1 MNAKWKSALGMAAGA
16 LWLSVCLVATNAAE
30 PGTLTHGDVD
40 KLLVEARAAIE
51 AGNLDRASALV
62 ERAEAAQPKY
72 SLFHLGATPKLV
84 RRELTKAQKTAGG
97 RSSATGST
105 GLAAAGRPY
114 EPAPMEQPADPF
126 AERLMALPSG
136 PVGQPIP
143 PTTRDEMSP
152 PVVPA
157 LHSHPVGMPDTG
169 VEQAASIEYNQY
181 IPRAAAAPA
190 ESRATYPALLP
201 PSQVAS
207 APTQPVTLSAV
218 AGGAPRNDQKSRAVK
233 LLREARSAL
242 AAGDLAQ
249 AEESVRLASAVG
261 VPESAFLPQE
271 DRPSVLA
278 WDIQRARAT
287 QPATGAAAAA
297 AIAANDR
304 YAAQAGLVPDN
315 EIAPSSQTSTLPSL
329 PVDMRFAELPEPLDL
344 PPDNQLPDSGEAAN
358 EQLPSAAPTA
368 AQSATPINRTAPATQ
383 AASGS
388 TQPSARS
395 ESEAVGLLRAGE
407 VALGQQDKKSAAA
420 LFGQAYLLRDELNRD
435 QQVRLQSHLQDLAA
449 VTAPATLPTP
459 PQTSGRTSGSTLLDA
474 TAEDAQ
480 TQARQMSAEVGKK
493 QSESRRMRESKPQEA
508 LKLLQDTRQQITD
521 SQLSEEYRTQLLR
534 RIDITLDETE
544 KYIKDHHAEIE
555 IDEKNQAVLDEVN
568 RNREVKVK
576 VQQKVAELVD
586 EFNRLRDEQRYAEM
600 EIVARRLLEIAPEEE
615 VAKQTWLNAKFIR
628 RTMMNQQTADAREEG
643 YWSQLNDVET
653 SSYAPVG
660 DANPLVYDPKRWE
673 DLVKNR
679 KSGERETRRTEREL
693 EIERRLK
700 TPVLLRYEDTPL
712 SEVVD
717 GLSEL
722 AGINIHL
729 DPRGLSQE
737 GVESSTPVTVNLS
750 KEISL
755 KSALNLILEPLHLSY
770 VIKDEVLKITS
781 EQLRDGETYSKVY
794 NVADLVIPIPNF
806 VPNNNIGL
814 QGLINDAHAQIGY
827 GGGGFGAPGPA
838 VLVNDRGSNGAGG
851 PNDHVLAQQFGAG
864 GGMGGGG
871 GSGAVPIGSGPGGMG
886 GGANADFDSLIDLIV
901 STVASETWAENG
913 GGEAEIRPFPT
924 NLSLVV
930 SQTQAVHEEIA
941 DLLEQLRRLQD
952 LQVTIEVRFIRLND
966 SFFERIGID
975 FDANIGPRASADT
988 INADGTVNQGASSAI
1003 VGAVAP
1009 VIGNLPVFTSDLD
1022 VPFRQD
1028 SFSLATAPFGG
1039 PQQVASFGFAIL
1051 SEIEAYFLIEA
1062 AQGDR
1067 RTNILNAPKVT
1078 LFNGQQAFV
1087 ADAVSRPFVVGVIPV
1102 VGEFAAAQ
1110 QPVIVVLNEGT
1121 LMTIQAVVSNDR
1133 RYVRLTVVP
1142 FFTQVGDVQEFT
1154 FEGSSSTTSSSET
1167 KDGDEDGSDEET
1179 KDDESETRSGVTV
1192 QLPAFQFIAVVT
1204 TVSVPDGG
1212 TVLLGGI
1219 KRLSEGRNE
1228 VGVPL
1233 LSKVPYVNRLF
1244 RNVGIGRTTDS
1255 LMMMVTPRIIIQE
1268 EEEERLGFTA
1278 ADQGTY

>member
-1 MNAKWKSALGMAAGA
+1 MNAKWMPALGMAAGA
-16 LWLSVCLVATNAAE
+16 LWLSVCLVTNAAE
-30 PGTLTHGDVD
+30 PGALSHNDVD
-40 KLLVEARAAIE
+40 KLLVDARAAIA

-72 SLFHLGATPKLV
+72 TLFHLGPTPTLV
-84 RRELTKAQKTAGG
+84 RRELTQAQKAAGKNPTAM
-97 RSSATGST
+97 SSGS
-105 GLAAAGRPY
+105 LAAARERQY
-114 EPAPMEQPADPF
+114 EPAPMGQPVDPF
-126 AERLMALPSG
+126 AERMRPLPSAG
-136 PVGQPIP
+136 AGEPFP
-143 PTTRDEMSP
+143 PTAHLDMSP

-157 LHSHPVGMPDTG
+157 LHSHPVGMPDRG
-169 VEQAASIEYNQY
+169 VEQAASIGYGQF
-181 IPRAAAAPA
+181 
-190 ESRATYPALLP
+190 S
-201 PSQVAS
+201 
-207 APTQPVTLSAV
+207 TQPVALPAV
-218 AGGAPRNDQKSRAVK
+218 AGNSAPVDSKTRALR
-233 LLREARSAL
+233 LLQDARQSL
-242 AAGDLAQ
+242 AAGDIDQ
-249 AEESVRLASAVG
+249 AEESVRLATAIG
-261 VPESAFLPQE
+261 VPESAFLPTE
-271 DRPSVLA
+271 DRPSLLA
-278 WDIQRARAT
+278 WDIQRAR
-287 QPATGAAAAA
+287 TGGQTSSAAAAE
-297 AIAANDR
+297 ITDDR
-304 YAAQAGLVPDN
+304 YAAQASLEAERAASQN
-315 EIAPSSQTSTLPSL
+315 AQAPMPTMPS
-329 PVDMRFAELPEPLDL
+329 DMRFAQLPEPLDL
-344 PPDNQLPDSGEAAN
+344 PAEGAEIDD
-358 EQLPSAAPTA
+358 APL
-368 AQSATPINRTAPATQ
+368 SAPAMAPRST
-383 AASGS
+383 ASNRFAGTNS
-388 TQPSARS
+388 ISSSAS
-395 ESEAVGLLRAGE
+395 SSAPPAVSEATRLMQEGE
-407 VALGQQDKKSAAA
+407 IALQRQDSKTAAA
-420 LFGQAYLLRDELNRD
+420 LFGQAYVLREELDRD
-435 QQVRLQSHLQDLAA
+435 KQIQLQGYLQKLAA
-449 VTAPATLPTP
+449 VSAPAALPTP
-459 PQTSGRTSGSTLLDA
+459 PMAGRMSGSTLIDSA
-474 TAEDAQ
+474 AADQQA
-480 TQARQMSAEVGKK
+480 QARQMSAEVGKK
-493 QSESRRMRESKPQEA
+493 QSEARRLRDTKPQEA
-508 LKLLQDTRQQITD
+508 LKLLQQTREQVAA
-521 SQLSEEYRTQLLR
+521 SQLSEEYRTQLTR

-544 KYIKDHHAEIE
+544 KYIKDHRSEIE
-555 IDEKNQAVLDEVN
+555 LDEENQAVLDEVN
-568 RNREVKVK
+568 RNREVRLK
-576 VQQKVAELVD
+576 VQEKIAELVD

-600 EIVARRLLEIAPEEE
+600 EIVARRLLEIAPDEEI
-615 VAKQTWLNAKFIR
+615 AKQVWLNAKFIR
-628 RTMMNQQTADAREEG
+628 RTMMNQQTADAREDS
-643 YWSQLNDVET
+643 YWNQLNAVELA
-653 SSYAPVG
+653 SINPVPN
-660 DANPLVYDPKRWE
+660 DDTPLVYGKNWNDY
-673 DLVKNR
+673 VKNR

-700 TPVLLRYEDTPL
+700 TPVLLRYENTPL

-737 GVESSTPVTVNLS
+737 GVESSTPVTINLS

-755 KSALNLILEPLHLSY
+755 KSALNLVLEPLHLSY

-806 VPNNNIGL
+806 VPNSNIGL
-814 QGLINDAHAQIGY
+814 QGLINDAHQTIGY
-827 GGGGFGAPGPA
+827 GTGGFGAPGPA
-838 VLVNDRGSNGAGG
+838 VLVNDRGAKGAGG
-851 PNDHVLAQQFGAG
+851 TNDSVLAQQFGS
-864 GGMGGGG
+864 GMGSG
-871 GSGAVPIGSGPGGMG
+871 GSTGSMPIGSGPGGMG
-886 GGANADFDSLIDLIV
+886 GAASADFDSLIDLIV

-924 NLSLVV
+924 NLSLVI
-930 SQTQAVHEEIA
+930 SQTQAVHEQIA

-975 FDANIGPRASADT
+975 FDANIGPAASQNV
-988 INADGTVNQGASSAI
+988 INADGSVNQSESSSI
-1003 VGAVAP
+1003 VGIRPA
-1009 VIGNLPVFTSDLD
+1009 VIGDLPAFTSDLD

-1028 SFSLATAPFGG
+1028 GFAVSVPPFGG

-1067 RTNILNAPKVT
+1067 RTNLLNAPKVT

-1102 VGEFAAAQ
+1102 VGEFASAL

-1142 FFTQVGDVQEFT
+1142 FFTQVGDVDTFT
-1154 FEGSSSTTSSSET
+1154 FEGTTSTTSSSENSNNNN
-1167 KDGDEDGSDEET
+1167 DDSNSDSSSDAET
-1179 KDDESETRSGVTV
+1179 TTGVTV

-1228 VGVPL
+1228 IGVPL

-1244 RNVGIGRTTDS
+1244 RNVGIGRSTDS

-1268 EEEERLGFTA
+1268 EEEERLGITS